1 MPGDGSL
8 TPSIV
13 LRENWHRKKGG
24 DGVKGSS
31 GKRSKT
37 RPIKIYIYISS
48 KILPTTLAN
57 VPSPISK
64 RLLFT
69 REKKEEKR
77 IEKEKEK
84 RREASSKGVKEDSS
98 AERKGGGE
106 EERAERGGVEEA
118 EFGSV

>member
-1 MPGDGSL
+1 MSRGRVERD
-8 TPSIV
+8 
-13 LRENWHRKKGG
+13 RKRA
-24 DGVKGSS
+24 
-31 GKRSKT
+31 RSK
-37 RPIKIYIYISS
+37 YIYISS